1 MRQLNQLLRGLG
13 LVPNGKRSVSP
24 IPAKL
29 LALVPKPEGKNEVV
43 KSSNADP
50 ERDTVP
56 MLMRNVKRQKW
67 QGAKLAQALKGSSRY
82 ETVKNIY
89 DFIFDHIQYE
99 LDPPGS
105 ETVRSLRRLIA
116 DKKGDCDC
124 FASAIANLLLNQ
136 NIPFAFRIAAYQ
148 NSSDYSHIYIVV
160 PKSGNSLSNG
170 YYTIDPV
177 VHRFNYEV
185 PFTTKK
191 DFGMNL
197 KSLDGFGDCSV
208 KEGSKEGV
216 KEENKITKT
225 YVASA
230 SALRAAGLTSTAK
243 LLTTANIPYTE
254 NKTPGEASLTVGKA
268 IVPAFVDTKTAPAL
282 VASLVAQQNEPEKIN
297 KPAPTAQEENKAA
310 ALVAIGLL
318 SMAAIANQ
326 FISKP
331 GVSGLGAPRKKIASY
346 QF

>member
-24 IPAKL
+24 IPQNL

-67 QGAKLAQALKGSSRY
+67 QGAKLAQALKKSSRY

-105 ETVRSLRRLIA
+105 ETVRSLRRMIA
-116 DKKGDCDC
+116 DRKGDCDC

-136 NIPFAFRIAAYQ
+136 NIPFAFRIAAYKG
-148 NSSDYSHIYIVV
+148 SSDYSHIYIVV
-160 PKSGNSLSNG
+160 PKSGNDLSNG

-197 KSLDGFGDCSV
+197 KSLDGFGDCPV
-208 KEGSKEGV
+208 KESP
-216 KEENKITKT
+216 ISKT

-230 SALRAAGLTSTAK
+230 SALKAAGLTNTAK
-243 LLTTANIPYTE
+243 LLTTANIPFTE
-254 NKTPGEASLTVGKA
+254 NKTPGEASLTVGKTV
-268 IVPAFVDTKTAPAL
+268 VPAFVDTKTAPAL
-282 VASLVAQQNEPEKIN
+282 VASLVAQQNEPEKTEVAI
-297 KPAPTAQEENKAA
+297 APTSKENKAV
-310 ALVAIGLL
+310 ALVALGLFG
-318 SMAAIANQ
+318 MAAIVNQ
-326 FISKP
+326 FKSKP

>member
-1 MRQLNQLLRGLG
+1 MQQLNRLLRGLG
-13 LVPNGKRSVSP
+13 LVPNGKRSVTP
-24 IPAKL
+24 IPAHL
-29 LALVPKPEGKNEVV
+29 LALVPKPEGKNEIV
-43 KSSNADP
+43 KSNNADP

-56 MLMRNVKRQKW
+56 MIMRNVRRQKW
-67 QGAKLAQALKGSSRY
+67 QGAKLANALKGSTRY

-99 LDPPGS
+99 LDPPGK

-124 FASAIANLLLNQ
+124 FVSAIANLLSNLE
-136 NIPFAFRIAAYQ
+136 IPFALRIAAYN

-160 PKSGNSLSNG
+160 PKSGNSLANG

-185 PFTTKK
+185 PFTSKK
-191 DFGMNL
+191 DFGMKL
-197 KSLDGFGDCSV
+197 IGLDGFGDCPV
-208 KEGSKEGV
+208 KEST
-216 KEENKITKT
+216 ISKT

-230 SALRAAGLTSTAK
+230 SQLKAAGLTSTAK

-254 NKTPGEASLTVGKA
+254 NITPGEATLTVGKA
-268 IVPAFVDTKTAPAL
+268 IVPAFVETKTAPAL
-282 VASLVAQQNEPEKIN
+282 VAALVAQQNEPEKMEVA
-297 KPAPTAQEENKAA
+297 PAPTSQENKAVG
-310 ALVAIGLL
+310 LVALGLFA
-318 SMAAIANQ
+318 MAAIANE
-326 FISKP
+326 FKSKP
-331 GVSGLGAPRKKIASY
+331 GVNGLGAPRKKIASY

>member
-1 MRQLNQLLRGLG
+1 
-13 LVPNGKRSVSP
+13 VPNGKRSVSP

-89 DFIFDHIQYE
+89 DFIFNHIQYE

-105 ETVRSLRRLIA
+105 ETVRSLRRLVA

-124 FASAIANLLLNQ
+124 FASAIANLLTNL

-197 KSLDGFGDCSV
+197 KSLDGFGDCPV
-208 KEGSKEGV
+208 KESP
-216 KEENKITKT
+216 ISKT

-230 SALRAAGLTSTAK
+230 SALRAAGLTNTAK

-282 VASLVAQQNEPEKIN
+282 VASLVAQQNEPEKTEVAI
-297 KPAPTAQEENKAA
+297 APTLKENKAV
-310 ALVAIGLL
+310 ALVALGLFG
-318 SMAAIANQ
+318 MAAIVNQ
-326 FISKP
+326 FKSKP

>member
-1 MRQLNQLLRGLG
+1 MICTVRQLNQLLRGLG

-105 ETVRSLRRLIA
+105 ETVRSLRRLVA

-124 FASAIANLLLNQ
+124 FASAIANLLTNL
-136 NIPFAFRIAAYQ
+136 NIPFAFRIAAYKG
-148 NSSDYSHIYIVV
+148 SSDYSHIYIVV
-160 PKSGNSLSNG
+160 PKSGNDLSNG

-197 KSLDGFGDCSV
+197 KSLDGFGDCPV
-208 KEGSKEGV
+208 KKFDPPIRKE
-216 KEENKITKT
+216 

-230 SALRAAGLTSTAK
+230 SSLKAAGLTNTAK
-243 LLTTANIPYTE
+243 LLTTANIPFTE
-254 NKTPGEASLTVGKA
+254 NKTPGEASLTVGKT

-282 VASLVAQQNEPEKIN
+282 VASLIAQQNEPEKTEVAI
-297 KPAPTAQEENKAA
+297 APTSKENKAV
-310 ALVAIGLL
+310 ALVALGLFG
-318 SMAAIANQ
+318 MAAIVNQ
-326 FISKP
+326 FKSKP
-331 GVSGLGAPRKKIASY
+331 SALNGMGAPRKKIASY